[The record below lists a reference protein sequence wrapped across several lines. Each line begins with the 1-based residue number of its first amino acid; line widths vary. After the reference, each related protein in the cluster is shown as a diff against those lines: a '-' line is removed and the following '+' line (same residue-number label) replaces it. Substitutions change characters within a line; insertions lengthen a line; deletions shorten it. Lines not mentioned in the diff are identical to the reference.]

1 MREKLQT
8 LPLAQLKELA
18 KSQGIRGL
26 SSMKKSEIIDLLCQK
41 AQEQEEAKTKEEAK
55 EPSKPR
61 EEAETRGRREFPR
74 CVPTGNFGNILAGW
88 MAREMVSWTPVP
100 VVSALVYTGAVPS
113 TNRPWPVTAHC
124 RVSRLPSPAS
134 SSSRAASSPATP
146 LPSPSR

>member
-41 AQEQEEAKTKEEAK
+41 AQEQEEAKAKEEVK

-61 EEAETRGRREFPR
+61 EEAE
-74 CVPTGNFGNILAGW
+74 A
-88 MAREMVSWTPVP
+88 
-100 VVSALVYTGAVPS
+100 
-113 TNRPWPVTAHC
+113 
-124 RVSRLPSPAS
+124 
-134 SSSRAASSPATP
+134 
-146 LPSPSR
+146 